1 MITICVLSFASC
13 GKQETTATTEST
25 MESTEATSELESALQ
40 QDASMETFNYKLGNY
55 DSGMDTTTEETGT
68 VEATADST
76 SSIDSTG
83 VDSKI
88 DEGDYVDP
96 TPAQT
101 ENVTPAEGVATAEE
115 VLATVPESVYKP
127 GDTSL
132 TLDEQKEKAKDALHN
147 GTITERQYAVIS
159 KDIRERKE
167 AASSTTT
174 NSPGT
179 TTTGGDTYIPAH
191 GNPGT
196 PMSNEYTGYEHAND
210 NIDYSGDT
218 NVTIN

>member
-1 MITICVLSFASC
+1 MKRKIILSLITICVLSFASC

-68 VEATADST
+68 VEESTDST

-88 DEGDYVDP
+88 DAGDYVEQTTTSSQNSSDEKAYASIADIPKDIYDP
-96 TPAQT
+96 DSNLSVT
-101 ENVTPAEGVATAEE
+101 EQLEKLEE
-115 VLATVPESVYKP
+115 PYSKGLIT
-127 GDTSL
+127 
-132 TLDEQKEKAKDALHN
+132 DEQLD
-147 GTITERQYAVIS
+147 TIADQLFNKGNS
-159 KDIRERKE
+159 G
-167 AASSTTT
+167 SST
-174 NSPGT
+174 SGS
-179 TTTGGDTYIPAH
+179 TGANGDTYIPAH

-196 PMSNEYTGYEHAND
+196 VMSNEDTGYEGRIEDAPD
-210 NIDYSGDT
+210 VSGSRLY
-218 NVTIN
+218 